1 MPQKL
6 DIKNIDK
13 DVTLQNLSIYYT
25 WKNIRQQYKNN
36 KLKIMAPTWYN
47 EFELPGGSYSVPDIV
62 DYIKNIIKT

>member
-1 MPQKL
+1 MPQNL
-6 DIKNIDK
+6 DMKNKDK
-13 DVTLQNLSIYYT
+13 DVTLQNLPIYYT

-47 EFELPGGSYSVPDIV
+47 EFELPGGSYSVPDIL